1 MQVTYPGFSFYSELN
16 EHDKNTLRTDE
27 RAKLPDTYTATRIHT
42 YTHNLDS
49 NFQYKC
55 NFRITSNNISIC
67 KNLPKAMKNR
77 RMEVYRAS
85 AMLIQKLYGL

>member
-42 YTHNLDS
+42 YTVIFNTNAIFVS
-49 NFQYKC
+49 
-55 NFRITSNNISIC
+55 TSNNISIC